1 MDITFSVDNQIIS
14 RTDNN
19 AVVSGSKNFLRAVFT
34 LSPTWRT
41 DHTITPVFRVGD
53 KPYTPEMHEGRFLD
67 EKNSCIVPHEVL
79 SSAGIFYVSIFD
91 ETDNVRIT
99 ANESPVRVI
108 QSGYNTAEPSLTPTP
123 TVYDEILRSYGD
135 LNEKINGLQ
144 FPNGLQ
150 LNGNTLHLTVDST
163 PIGNG
168 AKLPNPPDD
177 LRVVDNVLQ
186 LTCNGT
192 TVGTGA
198 CLPIP
203 APWAKQ
209 ITYSRAAMGD
219 KMSVGVSKI
228 NQSCVALL
236 TVTLSCAKYTRT
248 DTEITSVTPILSDY
262 RGVTITANA
271 NDDYRTAASLHSTVT
286 DIAEEFIVNIDG
298 ETLSLSFAELE
309 YTAKNSGAVDVIRS
323 IQCMTESDTSYSD
336 GVCKLLYMYS
346 FRFPDGDTELMHAF
360 CDEVLSSIV
369 HDGLTDFTV
378 QYSDISYIK
387 SAEVTDNE

>member
-1 MDITFSVDNQIIS
+1 MKITQLPKATAVTDSDIAVIVQDGETRQIPRTLLTSPAPDDLQKDGNMVRLSVGGETVGNGVIIPP
-14 RTDNN
+14 
-19 AVVSGSKNFLRAVFT
+19 
-34 LSPTWRT
+34 SP
-41 DHTITPVFRVGD
+41 DGIT
-53 KPYTPEMHEGRFLD
+53 
-67 EKNSCIVPHEVL
+67 
-79 SSAGIFYVSIFD
+79 
-91 ETDNVRIT
+91 
-99 ANESPVRVI
+99 
-108 QSGYNTAEPSLTPTP
+108 
-123 TVYDEILRSYGD
+123 
-135 LNEKINGLQ
+135 INGD
-144 FPNGLQ
+144 
-150 LNGNTLHLTVDST
+150 TLHLTVDGVS
-163 PIGNG
+163 
-168 AKLPNPPDD
+168 
-177 LRVVDNVLQ
+177 
-186 LTCNGT
+186 
-192 TVGTGA
+192 VGTGA

-271 NDDYRTAASLHSTVT
+271 NDDFRTAASLHSTVT

-298 ETLSLSFAELE
+298 ETISLSFAELE